1 MSRSAK
7 NPETSRARMTT
18 GIEGEA
24 AMSEPKDI
32 EQLVEFRDQLLEWRN
47 KAIWQWVRKNTKK
60 TFGHERRENR
70 DYILVNDLKDYL
82 GVKP

>member
-1 MSRSAK
+1 
-7 NPETSRARMTT
+7 
-18 GIEGEA
+18 
-24 AMSEPKDI
+24 MSEPKDI

-47 KAIWQWVRKNTKK
+47 KAIWQWVLKNTKK

>member
-1 MSRSAK
+1 
-7 NPETSRARMTT
+7 
-18 GIEGEA
+18 
-24 AMSEPKDI
+24 MSEPNDI

-47 KAIWQWVRKNTKK
+47 KAIWAWVLKNTKK